1 MQFTRVDGS
10 QKN

>member
-10 QKN
+10 KEH